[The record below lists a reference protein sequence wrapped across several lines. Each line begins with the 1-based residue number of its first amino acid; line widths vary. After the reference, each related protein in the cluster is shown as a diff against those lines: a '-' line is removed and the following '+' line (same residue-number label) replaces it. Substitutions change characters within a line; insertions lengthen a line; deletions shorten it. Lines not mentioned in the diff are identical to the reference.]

1 MAEETL
7 KECPIEN
14 GKAQTLMVKERNGKH
29 FIKQIRRGI
38 NCKDDGRDN

>member
-7 KECPIEN
+7 KEVPNREWQN
-14 GKAQTLMVKERNGKH
+14 LMVKERNGKH

-38 NCKDDGRDN
+38 NCKDYGRDN